1 VDVLGKHGG
10 GVQHPNPQS
19 ARIPT
24 ILFRKRRFSDR
35 EIQGPGVAVDSLTST
50 LRRWEKTTLE
60 DESDLRGKIG
70 DRGQAPRGSQLI
82 QGQINDIPKNQPAGL
97 MRVETIQN
105 PLQLLTLTMLALMPG
120 VVAGQSVVVD
130 EGIFE
135 ILINGRR
142 AGTEDFIIRRSGV
155 GPNVQMI
162 ATAEITITTPGE
174 RLDLRPAL
182 QVVGRVMTVSAY
194 QIKIS
199 GSRKEE
205 VFVTPGNGR
214 FLLRM
219 RSDRGDQERELRMA
233 PGTFL
238 LDTNVAH
245 QYYFLSQRLL
255 VTNRP
260 LPIIVPREARQY
272 EFVVTDSARESVQI
286 AGQTVDSRHLRLSV
300 GQEIREIWVDLKGK
314 VLKVTDSSS
323 GYTAVRTTVP

>member
-1 VDVLGKHGG
+1 
-10 GVQHPNPQS
+10 
-19 ARIPT
+19 
-24 ILFRKRRFSDR
+24 
-35 EIQGPGVAVDSLTST
+35 
-50 LRRWEKTTLE
+50 
-60 DESDLRGKIG
+60 
-70 DRGQAPRGSQLI
+70 
-82 QGQINDIPKNQPAGL
+82 
-97 MRVETIQN
+97 MRVETIQK
-105 PLQLLTLTMLALMPG
+105 PLQLLTLTVLAFMPG

-142 AGTEDFIIRRSGV
+142 AGTEDFVIRRSGV

-174 RLDLRPAL
+174 RIDLRPAL

-199 GSRKEE
+199 GSQNEE
-205 VFVTPGNGR
+205 VFVTLGNGR
-214 FLLRM
+214 FLVRM
-219 RSDRGDQERELRMA
+219 RSDRGEQERELRAA

-245 QYYFLSQRLL
+245 QHYFLSQQLL
-255 VTNRP
+255 ATNRP
-260 LPIIVPREARQY
+260 LPIIVPREGRQY

-300 GQEIREIWVDLKGK
+300 GQEIRDIWVDLKGK
-314 VLKVTDSSS
+314 VLRVTDSSS
-323 GYTAVRTTVP
+323 GYTAVRTAVP